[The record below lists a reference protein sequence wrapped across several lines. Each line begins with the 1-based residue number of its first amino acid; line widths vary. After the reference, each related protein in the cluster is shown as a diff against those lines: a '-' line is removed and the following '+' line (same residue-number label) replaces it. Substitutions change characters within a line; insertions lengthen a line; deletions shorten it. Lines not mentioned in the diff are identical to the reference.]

1 MLSETAITQMQQ
13 ERTERARAGLAKGD
27 FKFSAAGQG
36 WRMVNGD
43 GKEFSVSLTTCTCQ
57 DFADRG
63 PKLGLRCKHIE
74 AARILFPASPDGQPV
89 HTQTPEKSIP
99 TQAPDKNIPAQGGN
113 TMYLG
118 NLPIIGHLGR
128 DPEMRFTPSGKPV
141 TNFSVAVNRQYTGG
155 NGETVKET
163 YWFKCTAW
171 DKQAEICN
179 QYLQKGRA
187 VFVEGILQSRSWET
201 GDGQKRSTIDV
212 RAERIQ
218 FLGGGSKAEGS
229 PAGQELTAKD
239 AADQDTVISPE
250 DIAWEE

>member
-1 MLSETAITQMQQ
+1 MLSQDVIAQMQQ
-13 ERTERARAGLAKGD
+13 ERTGRARASLAKGE

-36 WRMVNGD
+36 WQVVNGD
-43 GKEFSVSLTTCTCQ
+43 GKEYSVTLTTCTCQ

-63 PKLGLRCKHIE
+63 PTLGLRCKHIE
-74 AARILFPASPDGQPV
+74 AARILFPASLNAQP
-89 HTQTPEKSIP
+89 TNPQP
-99 TQAPDKNIPAQGGN
+99 QGEN

-128 DPEMRFTPSGKPV
+128 DPEMRFTPSGKAV

-179 QYLQKGRA
+179 QYLK
-187 VFVEGILQSRSWET
+187 
-201 GDGQKRSTIDV
+201 K
-212 RAERIQ
+212 
-218 FLGGGSKAEGS
+218 GSKVFIEGRLTADPS
-229 PAGQELTAKD
+229 TGGPRIWTKQDGTPQAGFELTIVTIKFLDGRPENAGELV
-239 AADQDTVISPE
+239 APE
-250 DIAWEE
+250 DDIPF